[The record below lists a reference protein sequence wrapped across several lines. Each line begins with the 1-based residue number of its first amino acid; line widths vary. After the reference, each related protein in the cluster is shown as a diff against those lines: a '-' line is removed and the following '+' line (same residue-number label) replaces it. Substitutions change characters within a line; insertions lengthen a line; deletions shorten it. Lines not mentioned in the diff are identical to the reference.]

1 MDWFPYGKGLRH
13 EKVKRLTSDIKMS
26 VTLNVQNYQN
36 IFGCYDVIIK
46 TQLNQSE
53 SICKCTHKNNNM
65 LVNITQSWRSNNDN
79 TD

>member
-1 MDWFPYGKGLRH
+1 MDWFLYGKGLRH

-46 TQLNQSE
+46 TQLNQS
-53 SICKCTHKNNNM
+53 
-65 LVNITQSWRSNNDN
+65 
-79 TD
+79 